1 MKKFVTAVEET
12 MENDTPKT
20 EDEVRG
26 TPITY
31 DLDGRVMKAYKP
43 HEGQLTFMMAGLGR
57 GQTDDQRYATI
68 VNIIMAAHTG
78 ADSDHLQSRLI
89 ENDPKKRLRLPQ
101 LEQIFEY
108 LIEEWFADPT
118 RGSSDS
124 ADSEPT
130 TSPN

>member
-1 MKKFVTAVEET
+1 MKKFVTALEET
-12 MENDTPKT
+12 MENETPKT

-78 ADSDHLQSRLI
+78 ADEDHLQSRLI

-118 RGSSDS
+118 RESSDS
-124 ADSEPT
+124 ADSEQT
-130 TSPN
+130 DSPN